1 MRKTWSLAL
10 VSWTLSLSGCGY
22 NTLQVSDDVN
32 QYQRRADLV
41 ANLVNTV
48 KGYAAREQGVL
59 TEVTGTQPLHQ
70 RATGLQCDRTFL
82 RDQPGGRRVRLS
94 ARTEL
99 HGGERKGDRRGA
111 GCFL

>member
-1 MRKTWSLAL
+1 VRKTWSLAL

-59 TEVTGTQPLHQ
+59 VIPPFLE
-70 RATGLQCDRTFL
+70 RAK
-82 RDQPGGRRVRLS
+82 S
-94 ARTEL
+94 
-99 HGGERKGDRRGA
+99 RG
-111 GCFL
+111 